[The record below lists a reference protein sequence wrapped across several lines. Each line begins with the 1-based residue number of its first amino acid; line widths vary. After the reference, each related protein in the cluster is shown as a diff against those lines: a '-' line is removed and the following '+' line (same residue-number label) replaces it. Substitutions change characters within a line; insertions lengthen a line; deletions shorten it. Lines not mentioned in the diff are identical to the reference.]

1 MLQKSL
7 KILDKI
13 GNKLSETINNMA
25 NREKII
31 LQRIVNELYNAPQE
45 NRDGKHDL
53 QDKARQHVENEK
65 RDQHSGS
72 NAREN
77 REQRP

>member
-31 LQRIVNELYNAPQE
+31 LQRIVKELNNAPQE
-45 NRDGKHDL
+45 NWDGKHDL
-53 QDKARQHVENEK
+53 QDKTRQHVENEK
-65 RDQHSGS
+65 RNQNSG
-72 NAREN
+72 EN
-77 REQRP
+77 RKQRP